1 MNNARSLAAWADA
14 IDSIPAIAKLASA
27 ARHPSQTLEFIIVT
41 LPGLEGHVSTNDLNR
56 R

>member
-14 IDSIPAIAKLASA
+14 IDSIAAVAKPASA
-27 ARHPSQTLEFIIVT
+27 ARHISRTLRFIIVT